1 MKAKKISG
9 KVVAIGINDSNIKL
23 CEVAFKGEVL
33 NVFKTVTIKT
43 PEFSYEDGIVKD
55 FPAIVK
61 ALNDAFK
68 ENNITTKN
76 VVFSVSSSKI
86 LSKEVVVPALKS
98 EKSVLSLVTAN
109 SGEYFPV
116 STEDCVYSYS
126 LLDEFV
132 EEENGKQVKKMRIM
146 AYAVANEIINSRYEL
161 AKQLGVKI
169 KRVDYTG
176 NTIVEICKRQVKEN
190 VSMTLLINARTSIVS
205 IFSNNRL
212 KMQRNIS
219 AGTETL
225 VASVARAYNISNA
238 EAATMLETT
247 SLKTIV
253 QEKPLVAD
261 AVDDFFNSVSRVHEF
276 YRQKNP
282 DAPVEEAYIF
292 GRGGEIIDIS
302 EFFEA
307 HMDIAVSMIEKLA
320 NVERVS
326 TGEKAGAKSAT
337 SEGSGSEGA
346 EGADTEVVDKDREL
360 FRYMEVLGSVYGTLD
375 FVSKEMEGDK
385 MARAR
390 NRNYLFLVLSSLVI
404 GVALIAV
411 PLLEKLNLEEDK
423 KSREREYEQIPDV
436 TEVYNKY
443 SDIYAK
449 YKDIVTFYGTTETEA
464 EALND
469 FIIALELM
477 RPANCKIE
485 TLSCAAG
492 GDVSLSVKSD
502 SWDTTA
508 KFVMQLKAMNMVKDV
523 SVSQIIQGNGEN
535 GVSTFSF
542 SATLKITNDVIDTD
556 VIAPEKN

>member
-1 MKAKKISG
+1 MKAKRISG
-9 KVVAIGINDSNIKL
+9 KVVTIGINDSNIKL
-23 CEVAFKGEVL
+23 CEVSFKGEVL
-33 NVFKTVTIKT
+33 NVFKTITIKT

-86 LSKEVVVPALKS
+86 LSKEVVIPALTS
-98 EKSVLSLVTAN
+98 EKSILSLVTAN

-126 LLDEFV
+126 FLDDFV
-132 EEENGKQVKKMRIM
+132 EEENGKQVKKLRIM

-161 AKQLGVKI
+161 AKQLGVKV

-190 VSMTLLINARTSIVS
+190 VSMTLLINARTSVVS

-225 VASVARAYNISNA
+225 VASVARAYSISNA

-247 SLKTIV
+247 SIKTIV

-282 DAPVEEAYIF
+282 DAPVEEAFIF
-292 GRGGEIIDIS
+292 GRGGEIIDIA

-307 HMDIAVSMIEKLA
+307 HMDIAVSTIDKLA
-320 NVERVS
+320 NVQRVVTEAEADYEAAER
-326 TGEKAGAKSAT
+326 
-337 SEGSGSEGA
+337 
-346 EGADTEVVDKDREL
+346 DRAL

-385 MARAR
+385 MARLR
-390 NRNYLFLVLSSLVI
+390 NRKYLFLVLSSLVI

-423 KSREREYEQIPDV
+423 KSRQREYELLPDV
-436 TEVYNKY
+436 TQVYNQY

-449 YKDIVTFYGTTETEA
+449 YKDIASFYGTTETEA

-477 RPANCKIE
+477 RPQNCKIE
-485 TLSCAAG
+485 SLSCNAG
-492 GDVSLSVKSD
+492 GDVSLSVKAD

-508 KFVMQLKAMNMVKDV
+508 KFILQLKSMNMVKDV
-523 SVSQIIQGNGEN
+523 STTRITQGNGEN
-535 GVSTFSF
+535 GVTIFSF
-542 SATLKITNDVIDTD
+542 SATLKITNDVIDAD
-556 VIAPEKN
+556 IIAPEKQ

>member
-1 MKAKKISG
+1 MKAKRISG

-33 NVFKTVTIKT
+33 NVFKSVTVKT

-55 FPAIVK
+55 FAAIVK
-61 ALNDAFK
+61 VLNDAFK
-68 ENNITTKN
+68 ENKITTKN

-86 LSKEVVVPALKS
+86 LSKEVVIPALAS
-98 EKSVLSLVTAN
+98 EKRILSLVTAN

-161 AKQLGVKI
+161 AKQLGVKV

-190 VSMTLLINARTSIVS
+190 VSMTLLINANSTVVS

-219 AGTETL
+219 AGTETI
-225 VASVARAYNISNA
+225 VASVARAYNIS
-238 EAATMLETT
+238 AADAAAMLETT

-261 AVDDFFNSVSRVHEF
+261 TVDDFFNSISRVHEF
-276 YRQKNP
+276 YRQKNGE
-282 DAPVEEAYIF
+282 APVEEAYIF
-292 GRGGEIIDIS
+292 GKGGEIIDIA

-307 HMDIAVSMIEKLA
+307 HIDISVSMVDKLA
-320 NVERVS
+320 NVQRVVTEPETDSEAAERD
-326 TGEKAGAKSAT
+326 KA
-337 SEGSGSEGA
+337 
-346 EGADTEVVDKDREL
+346 L

-385 MARAR
+385 MARLR
-390 NRNYLFLVLSSLVI
+390 NRKYLFLVLSSVVVA
-404 GVALIAV
+404 VALIAV

-423 KSREREYEQIPDV
+423 KSRERELEQIPDV
-436 TEVYNKY
+436 TPIYNQY
-443 SDIYAK
+443 NAIYAK
-449 YKDIVTFYGTTETEA
+449 YKDIVSFYETTETEA

-469 FIIALELM
+469 FIVALELM
-477 RPANCKIE
+477 RPENCKIE
-485 TLSCAAG
+485 NLSCAAG
-492 GDVSLSVKSD
+492 GDVSLAVKSD

-523 SVSQIIQGNGEN
+523 SVTQIIQGNGED
-535 GVSTFSF
+535 GASTFSF

-556 VIAPEKN
+556 VIVPEKQ